1 MNKQTLDVLL
11 KLNSEPFVNQRV
23 LAENCG
29 YSLGAINQSLKELVN
44 DGFVTKQMKLTQ
56 EGKNLLRTNKPRNA
70 IILAAGFGMRS
81 VPINL
86 YTPKPLLKLNGEC
99 LIERLI
105 RQLHEVG
112 VNDITVV
119 VGFMKDSFEYLI
131 DEYDVKLV
139 YNSDYMHKHN
149 LSSLNLVVD
158 DISNTYIMPSD
169 IWCRNNPF
177 NDNELYSWYMVADMA
192 YASSNVRVNRKSDLV
207 KVASNGNALVGI
219 CYLNEEKAVEVRNK
233 VKKYSSLKEYDDKF
247 WEEALFEKD
256 RMTVNARVIKY
267 SDYVEINS
275 YEQLNEINTSTAS
288 IQNDALSV
296 IADTLKCSTDEITD
310 IRMLKKGVTNHS
322 FVFNVKGDKYIM
334 KIPSDI
340 DNVQINRRNEKEV
353 YDLIKDTGLC
363 DVPVYFNA
371 ENGYRISHYIENA
384 RCCNKD
390 DIDDVRMC
398 MRKLKQFHDMK
409 LASDLYVDLF
419 ERINKYEELWNGN
432 RSVFGDYKK
441 TKKNVFGLR
450 EFIESHKNPYQL
462 IHMDAVH
469 DNFLFDNSRQGEMS
483 LQLIDWETA
492 GMQDKNV
499 DVAMFAI
506 DAMYDK
512 EQTDKLID
520 IYYEEECDDLTR
532 TMIYCYMSV
541 CGLMLSNWCEY
552 KRNMGVEFGEY
563 SLRQYRYAKDY
574 CRYATEMI
582 KGLENGVK

>member
-11 KLNSEPFVNQRV
+11 KVNSEPFVNQRV
-23 LAENCG
+23 LAESCG

-56 EGKNLLRTNKPRNA
+56 EGKDLLRTNKPRNA

-105 RQLHEVG
+105 RQLHDVG

-131 DEYDVKLV
+131 DEYGVKLV
-139 YNSDYMHKHN
+139 YNSDYMRKHN

-219 CYLNEEKAVEVRNK
+219 CYLNEEKAGEVRNK

-267 SDYVEINS
+267 SDHVEINS
-275 YEQLNEINTSTAS
+275 RPEVARVPLHRPHRGGIE
-288 IQNDALSV
+288 
-296 IADTLKCSTDEITD
+296 
-310 IRMLKKGVTNHS
+310 
-322 FVFNVKGDKYIM
+322 
-334 KIPSDI
+334 
-340 DNVQINRRNEKEV
+340 RRH
-353 YDLIKDTGLC
+353 G
-363 DVPVYFNA
+363 
-371 ENGYRISHYIENA
+371 
-384 RCCNKD
+384 
-390 DIDDVRMC
+390 
-398 MRKLKQFHDMK
+398 
-409 LASDLYVDLF
+409 
-419 ERINKYEELWNGN
+419 
-432 RSVFGDYKK
+432 
-441 TKKNVFGLR
+441 GLR
-450 EFIESHKNPYQL
+450 RH
-462 IHMDAVH
+462 
-469 DNFLFDNSRQGEMS
+469 
-483 LQLIDWETA
+483 
-492 GMQDKNV
+492 
-499 DVAMFAI
+499 
-506 DAMYDK
+506 
-512 EQTDKLID
+512 
-520 IYYEEECDDLTR
+520 
-532 TMIYCYMSV
+532 
-541 CGLMLSNWCEY
+541 
-552 KRNMGVEFGEY
+552 
-563 SLRQYRYAKDY
+563 
-574 CRYATEMI
+574 
-582 KGLENGVK
+582 